1 MTTQNTFHFRH
12 IEALLDFIEQDVMHV
27 AVANDS
33 ILPQLDYKTDLPN
46 ITDYLKCKVSTYALY
61 VAIRPQGVETGRLDY
76 VLDRCKVLGQPVIVW
91 KLVYN
96 PECRRWVAS
105 RKAKVEAE
113 QEQEQKPQTE
123 PEQEQAINNLPERID
138 AEQEFAEIAEAI
150 QAANVPPQ
158 PAEQTKPE
166 QEQTDAPNHTTRYT
180 VYIGLNDKTTRRQ
193 DVRTERAV
201 ELISEAVRKFFGFG
215 TITTAT
221 GVYTHQDGKPV
232 VETTVVVSAT
242 GVDADTVAR
251 FAETARDSLNQESVY
266 IEADTVATR
275 YI

>member
-1 MTTQNTFHFRH
+1 MTTQNTFRFRR

-33 ILPQLDYKTDLPN
+33 ILPQLDYKTDLPS

-76 VLDRCKVLGQPVIVW
+76 TLDRCKVLGQPVIVW
-91 KLVYN
+91 KLVYD

-113 QEQEQKPQTE
+113 PEQEQEQKPQTE
-123 PEQEQAINNLPERID
+123 PEQTVTNLPERID
-138 AEQEFAEIAEAI
+138 ADAEFEEIAEAI

-166 QEQTDAPNHTTRYT
+166 QEQTDAPNRTTRYT
-180 VYIGLNDKTTRRQ
+180 VYIGLNDRTTRRQ
-193 DVRTERAV
+193 DIRTERAV
-201 ELISEAVRKFFGFG
+201 ELISEAVRTFFGFG

-221 GVYTHQDGKPV
+221 GVYTHDDGTPV
-232 VETTVVVSAT
+232 VETTVVVSVT
-242 GVDADTVAR
+242 GVDADTVAH
-251 FAETARDSLNQESVY
+251 FAKAARDAFNQESVY
-266 IEADTVATR
+266 IESDTVATR